1 MKRVARMAEFVMQLA
16 VAGCMISLA
25 LVYVLLS
32 KNRRHTV
39 KT

>member
-1 MKRVARMAEFVMQLA
+1 MKRVARMAVFVLQLA
-16 VAGCMISLA
+16 VAGCMISMA

-32 KNRRHTV
+32 KDGRHTV